1 MRLLSKLLLSPA
13 LALGFFVCA
22 WITLPVRATET
33 AVTAQ
38 TSKAPE
44 LLLAKIYHPGI
55 ALADYWV
62 SEKYDGV
69 RGFWDG
75 EKLLTRGGER
85 IAAPAWF
92 TAGWPA
98 VPMDG
103 ELWAGRGQFQKAVS
117 TVRQQTPDDAAWR
130 SIRFMVFDLP
140 RNTGVFTDRIPVI
153 EAHIRALNQSWVQAV
168 PQFKVTSHKA
178 LQDLLTKTVRE
189 GGEGLMLR
197 RTASLY
203 AGGRSDDLLKVK
215 THEDTEARVVG
226 HLPGKGKHTGKVGAL
241 LVEMPALNGK
251 AAERFKLGS
260 GLSDEERA
268 NPPPIGSI
276 VTYRY
281 RGFND
286 SGLPR
291 FATFLR
297 VRDRVEGSGSMAR

>member
-1 MRLLSKLLLSPA
+1 MHHLLKMFISPA
-13 LALGFFVCA
+13 LVLGFFMLA
-22 WITLPVRATET
+22 LLASPAGAAPPASEPV
-33 AVTAQ
+33 
-38 TSKAPE
+38 KAPA
-44 LLLAKIYHPGI
+44 LLLAKVYHPGI

-92 TAGWPA
+92 TAGWPP

-103 ELWAGRGQFQKAVS
+103 ELWAGRGKFQEAVS
-117 TVRQQTPDDAAWR
+117 TVRQQTPDDDAWR

-140 RNTGVFTDRIPVI
+140 RHSGVFTERIPAI
-153 EAHIRALNQSWVQAV
+153 AAHVQALNQNWVQAV
-168 PQFKVTSHKA
+168 PQFKLPSHKA
-178 LQDLLTKTVRE
+178 LQSLLNQTVRE

-197 RTASLY
+197 RGASLY
-203 AGGRSDDLLKVK
+203 TGGRSDDLLKVK

-226 HLPGKGKHTGKVGAL
+226 HVPGKGKHAGKVGAL
-241 LVEMPALNGK
+241 LVEMPALDGRP
-251 AAERFKLGS
+251 AQRFKLGA
-260 GLSDEERA
+260 GLSDAERA
-268 NPPPIGSI
+268 SPPPLNSI

-291 FATFLR
+291 FATLLR
-297 VRDRVEGSGSMAR
+297 VRDGVEGSGSLAR